1 MRYLF
6 CDNVRM
12 KLTACSVFVGKL
24 KGRKVAISEFR
35 GHLSES
41 TSSFHSPASH

>member
-1 MRYLF
+1 
-6 CDNVRM
+6 VRP
-12 KLTACSVFVGKL
+12 LRLERDSRTSVFVGKL

-41 TSSFHSPASH
+41 ES